1 MDYQATIIVSI
12 YDNVDALRAVLYAL
26 KNQSIDNFE
35 IIISEDGDSTAVR
48 KYIDSIQHEF
58 KNLTHLYQ
66 KDMGFR
72 KNAALNRA
80 TIAATAD
87 YLVFIDGDCVPHKK
101 FMESHLRN
109 AEYGTVCSGRRVEL
123 GPELSR
129 HLVTQPDF
137 YHAINNPFFYSLKL
151 VPALLDHVKN
161 FEAGVY
167 SKLIHQF
174 NKHKKPNILGCNF
187 SCYKKDLLKV
197 NGFNEDYI
205 SPGIG
210 EDTDLDW
217 RLHQIG
223 IGVKNIKFLAP
234 IYHLYHEHKFQA
246 STINKCLLE
255 ETIK

>member
-1 MDYQATIIVSI
+1 MMSASANSRAISHMREMHKSRTYIRLLINSDRFWLFGK
-12 YDNVDALRAVLYAL
+12 VDRVV
-26 KNQSIDNFE
+26 
-35 IIISEDGDSTAVR
+35 ISEDGDSTTVR
-48 KYIDSIQHEF
+48 KYINSIQHEF

-80 TIAATAD
+80 AIAATAD

-123 GPELSR
+123 GPKLSR
-129 HLVTQPDF
+129 YLVTQPDF

-167 SKLIHQF
+167 SKFIHQF
-174 NKHKKPNILGCNF
+174 NKHKKPNILGCN
-187 SCYKKDLLKV
+187 CT
-197 NGFNEDYI
+197 GF
-205 SPGIG
+205 
-210 EDTDLDW
+210 L
-217 RLHQIG
+217 
-223 IGVKNIKFLAP
+223 
-234 IYHLYHEHKFQA
+234 
-246 STINKCLLE
+246 
-255 ETIK
+255 